1 VATLDRGGVKLSH
14 EEAGS
19 GTPAMVFV
27 HGWTCDRSYFAPQC
41 EHFRE
46 SHRVIA
52 LDLRGHGDS
61 DAPEGDYS
69 MSVLADDVAWL
80 CTQLGVTGA
89 VVVGHSMGAIVG
101 IELTARHP
109 QLVSAL
115 VLVEPGPIAPP
126 PELAALLSGFVEA
139 MSGPDPEAVRRDFV
153 SKSLFLPS
161 DDPVLKE
168 RVLVEMLAAP
178 NHVALECFR
187 GMATWPGETV
197 IKAVGVPVLAVHA
210 DTSINEPERLAALCQ
225 LLRMPRRPEW
235 VTSTTCSPRRRSTGS
250 SNSSSA
256 RQLLVWPGTPVVT
269 GGSPAEVLRCRVS
282 FRRR

>member
-1 VATLDRGGVKLSH
+1 
-14 EEAGS
+14 
-19 GTPAMVFV
+19 
-27 HGWTCDRSYFAPQC
+27 
-41 EHFRE
+41 
-46 SHRVIA
+46 
-52 LDLRGHGDS
+52 
-61 DAPEGDYS
+61 

-256 RQLLVWPGTPVVT
+256 RQSLVWPGTPVVT